1 MKQQAVIFD
10 IDGTLADVREY
21 RWRYLEP
28 ETRIGGYKDMQSFHR
43 ESVNAQ
49 PHDWVAEDARRWHE
63 LGVTVL
69 AATARKAMWRN
80 QTAMWLDL
88 NNIPSHRLYMRGDHD
103 NRFDVDVKRDM
114 LELIRFEFDIVHAY
128 DDNPSIIELWES
140 EGIPVTVVPGWG
152 DLPSSTLVGRQA
164 H

>member
-1 MKQQAVIFD
+1 
-10 IDGTLADVREY
+10 
-21 RWRYLEP
+21 
-28 ETRIGGYKDMQSFHR
+28 
-43 ESVNAQ
+43 
-49 PHDWVAEDARRWHE
+49 
-63 LGVTVL
+63 
-69 AATARKAMWRN
+69 MWRN

-140 EGIPVTVVPGWG
+140 EGIPVTIVPGWG